1 MEERRRNYDTDI
13 AEIKITL
20 QATKELTADIHK
32 VIYGDNGNGLTT
44 RVALNH
50 QAIQRAWW
58 WLGSLSGLVV
68 VAVGCVIKKMFV
80 E

>member
-32 VIYGDNGNGLTT
+32 VIYGNNGNGLTT
-44 RVALNH
+44 RVALNN
-50 QAIQRAWW
+50 QAIRRAWW
-58 WLGSLSGLVV
+58 WLSGVSVSILGI
-68 VAVGCVIKKMFV
+68 AICVIKRFLD
-80 E
+80 